1 MDNLRKIIFEISDSE
16 IVRSLANQCKTE
28 KQLLKLILN
37 IKISKALKLRKE
49 KIWLV
54 NLQLSQDRLQTGWAI

>member
-1 MDNLRKIIFEISDSE
+1 MDNLRKIVFEISDSE

>member
-1 MDNLRKIIFEISDSE
+1 MDNLRKIVFEITKSE
-16 IVRSLANQCKTE
+16 TARSLANQCKTE

-49 KIWLV
+49 KI
-54 NLQLSQDRLQTGWAI
+54 